1 MEVHST
7 YSLFGLTFLSNF
19 PIPGIHPSNSSP
31 VHADITLQW
40 GVSPID
46 SREIISQPEVLT
58 YSSMFKDDAGEPILK
73 IWDLGG
79 GKFLRLAY
87 PDGMQFWMD
96 REGTKI
102 WAVWPATS
110 SLEDAASYLLGP
122 VLGLVLR
129 LRGTTCLHAS
139 AVEIHGRAVI
149 FPGEEGAGKSTTA
162 AALARRGHAVLSD
175 DVVALTERDGT
186 FFVLPAYP
194 YLSLWQ
200 DSVKLLYGAD
210 DALPAFSPN
219 FDKRMLS
226 LASNNLRFE
235 KQSLP
240 LGAVFLLGD
249 RSAEERA
256 PWIETLPS
264 RENLVSLVVNSYATN
279 LLESSMREREFI
291 LLGRMVASIPV
302 RRIHAHQDPQH
313 LDAFCQLIEGAF
325 ADLRLPGG

>member
-1 MEVHST
+1 
-7 YSLFGLTFLSNF
+7 
-19 PIPGIHPSNSSP
+19 
-31 VHADITLQW
+31 
-40 GVSPID
+40 
-46 SREIISQPEVLT
+46 
-58 YSSMFKDDAGEPILK
+58 MFKDDAGEPILK
-73 IWDLGG
+73 IWNLGG

-102 WAVWPATS
+102 WAVWPARS

-122 VLGLVLR
+122 VLGLLLR

-175 DVVALTERDGT
+175 DVVALAERDGI
-186 FFVLPAYP
+186 FLVLPAYP
-194 YLSLWQ
+194 YLSLWE
-200 DSVKLLYGAD
+200 DSVKMLYGAE

-226 LASNNLRFE
+226 LATHNLRFE
-235 KQSLP
+235 KQALP

-249 RSAEERA
+249 RSADDRA
-256 PWIETLPS
+256 PWVEALNPH
-264 RENLVSLVVNSYATN
+264 ENLVSLVVNSYATN
-279 LLESSMREREFI
+279 LLESNMREREFV
-291 LLGRMVASIPV
+291 LLGRVAAAVPV
-302 RRIHAHQDPQH
+302 RRLHAHEHSQRI
-313 LDAFCQLIEGAF
+313 DALCQLIEDTI
-325 ADLRLPGG
+325 ADWKLPAA

>member
-1 MEVHST
+1 MT
-7 YSLFGLTFLSNF
+7 ILSNL
-19 PIPGIHPSNSSP
+19 PIPGINPSDCSAN
-31 VHADITLQW
+31 HADITLLW

-46 SREIISQPEVLT
+46 SHEIISQPEVLT

-73 IWDLGG
+73 IWNLGG

-122 VLGLVLR
+122 ILGLVLR

-139 AVEIHGRAVI
+139 AVEIHGCAVI

-175 DVVALTERDGT
+175 DVVALAERDGA

-194 YLSLWQ
+194 YLSLWE
-200 DSVKLLYGAD
+200 DSVKMLYGAE

-226 LASNNLRFE
+226 LAAHNLRFE
-235 KQSLP
+235 KQALP

-249 RSAEERA
+249 RSADDRA
-256 PWIETLPS
+256 PWIEALNPH
-264 RENLVSLVVNSYATN
+264 ENLVSLVVNSYATN
-279 LLESSMREREFI
+279 LLESNMREREFV
-291 LLGRMVASIPV
+291 LL
-302 RRIHAHQDPQH
+302 
-313 LDAFCQLIEGAF
+313 
-325 ADLRLPGG
+325 

>member
-1 MEVHST
+1 MDST
-7 YSLFGLTFLSNF
+7 YSLFGLTFLSNL
-19 PIPGIHPSNSSP
+19 PIPGIVPRDSSCEHPD
-31 VHADITLQW
+31 VTLQW
-40 GVSPID
+40 DVSPIA

-58 YSSMFKDDAGEPILK
+58 YSSVFKDDSGEPILK

-79 GKFLRLAY
+79 GKFLRLTY

-122 VLGLVLR
+122 VLGLILR

-139 AVEIHGRAVI
+139 AVEMHGRALI

-175 DVVALTERDGT
+175 DVVALVERDGA
-186 FFVLPAYP
+186 FYVLPAYP
-194 YLSLWQ
+194 YLSLWE
-200 DSVKLLYGAD
+200 DSVKMLYGAEN
-210 DALPAFSPN
+210 ALPAFSSN

-226 LASNNLRFE
+226 LAAHDLRFE
-235 KQSLP
+235 KQALP
-240 LGAVFLLGD
+240 LAAVFLLGN
-249 RSAEERA
+249 RSGEDRA
-256 PWIETLPS
+256 PWIETLNL

-279 LLESSMREREFI
+279 LLESGMREREFV
-291 LLGRMVASIPV
+291 LLGRMAAAVPV
-302 RRIHAHQDPQH
+302 RRLHAHEDPQRI
-313 LDAFCQLIEGAF
+313 DALCQLIEDTF
-325 ADLRLPGG
+325 SDLELPSP

>member
-1 MEVHST
+1 MHFT

-19 PIPGIHPSNSSP
+19 PIPGINPSDSSTNA
-31 VHADITLQW
+31 VEVTLQL
-40 GVSPID
+40 GVSPVD
-46 SREIISQPEVLT
+46 SHEIISQPEVLT
-58 YSSMFKDDAGEPILK
+58 YTSTFKDDAGEPILK
-73 IWDLGG
+73 IWKLGG

-102 WAVWPATS
+102 WAVWPTTS

-175 DVVALTERDGT
+175 DVVALAERDGN
-186 FFVLPAYP
+186 FYVLPAYP
-194 YLSLWQ
+194 YLSLWE
-200 DSVKLLYGAD
+200 DSVKMLYGAEE
-210 DALPAFSPN
+210 ALPAFSPN

-226 LASNNLRFE
+226 LGAQNLRFE
-235 KQSLP
+235 KQALP
-240 LGAVFLLGD
+240 LGAVFLLGE
-249 RSAEERA
+249 RSREERA
-256 PWIETLPS
+256 PWIETLNL

-279 LLESSMREREFI
+279 LLESDMREREFV
-291 LLGRMVASIPV
+291 LLGRMAAAVPV
-302 RRIHAHQDPQH
+302 RRLHAHEHGQRI
-313 LDAFCQLIEGAF
+313 DALCQLIEDTF
-325 ADLRLPGG
+325 SDLMVPSA

>member
-1 MEVHST
+1 MDST
-7 YSLFGLTFLSNF
+7 YSLFGLTFLSNL
-19 PIPGIHPSNSSP
+19 PIPGILPCDFSSTHP
-31 VHADITLQW
+31 DITLLW
-40 GVSPID
+40 GIPPD
-46 SREIISQPEVLT
+46 SSRDIVSQPEVLS
-58 YSSMFKDDAGEPILK
+58 YSSIFRDESGEPILK

-129 LRGTTCLHAS
+129 LRGITCLHAS

-162 AALARRGHAVLSD
+162 AALARRGHSVLSD
-175 DVVALTERDGT
+175 DVVALAERDGI

-194 YLSLWQ
+194 YISLWE
-200 DSVKLLYGAD
+200 DSVKMLYGAE

-226 LASNNLRFE
+226 LAAHNLRFE

-249 RSAEERA
+249 RSGEERA
-256 PWIETLPS
+256 PFVETLNL
-264 RENLVSLVVNSYATN
+264 RDNLVSLVVNSYATN
-279 LLESSMREREFI
+279 LLESEMREREFV
-291 LLGRMVASIPV
+291 LLGRMAAAVPV
-302 RRIHAHQDPQH
+302 RRLHAHEHAQRI
-313 LDAFCQLIEGAF
+313 DALCQLIEDTF
-325 ADLRLPGG
+325 ADLKLPTV